1 MSDGFEGN
9 KEMVEVDILG
19 ESYTLKSET
28 SPEYTQRV
36 AEYVNKMAG
45 DIRTESGV
53 MDQRKLA
60 ILTVLAVTDQ
70 LFRMREGV
78 DKVKGLSEQRAE
90 RLTREVLATVG
101 DGPEA

>member
-1 MSDGFEGN
+1 MSDGLEGN

-19 ESYTLKSET
+19 ESYALKSET
-28 SPEYTQRV
+28 SPDYTQRV

-45 DIRTESGV
+45 DIRMESGV
-53 MDQRKLA
+53 MDQKKLV

-90 RLTREVLATVG
+90 RLTREVIATVG
-101 DGPEA
+101 DGPDA

>member
-1 MSDGFEGN
+1 
-9 KEMVEVDILG
+9 
-19 ESYTLKSET
+19 
-28 SPEYTQRV
+28 
-36 AEYVNKMAG
+36 
-45 DIRTESGV
+45 
-53 MDQRKLA
+53 MDQKKLA

-101 DGPEA
+101 DGPDA